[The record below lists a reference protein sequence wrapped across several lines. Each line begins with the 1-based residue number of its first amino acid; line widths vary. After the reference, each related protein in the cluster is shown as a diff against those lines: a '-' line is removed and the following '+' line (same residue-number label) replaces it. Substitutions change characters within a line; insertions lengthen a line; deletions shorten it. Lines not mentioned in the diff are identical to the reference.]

1 MLVAE
6 SECDVRTVI
15 VGRLKV
21 DQIFRAVLVT
31 ERWFG
36 ALRTKRAVDW
46 ELDFLW
52 ISLMINHAP
61 RILTFFIC
69 LYILPIRSLLIKI
82 NILYFAQRMMH
93 THNHTCMYFIYYFW
107 TFLLY
112 SIQDFKEIASK
123 VKSSTHEIMTA
134 SLN

>member
-21 DQIFRAVLVT
+21 GQIFRAVLVT

-46 ELDFLW
+46 ELDFL
-52 ISLMINHAP
+52 
-61 RILTFFIC
+61 
-69 LYILPIRSLLIKI
+69 
-82 NILYFAQRMMH
+82 
-93 THNHTCMYFIYYFW
+93 
-107 TFLLY
+107 
-112 SIQDFKEIASK
+112 
-123 VKSSTHEIMTA
+123 
-134 SLN
+134 